1 MFHVANAPTLYC
13 SRNIHCTKS
22 ENGALSLESLTHDR
36 CQYRKPRRKDCQ
48 SEASKKSRFLLVATT
63 ASDSVIQ
70 RTKGYCMVS
79 LNMSHHCCL
88 YARDATKQIQGWKY
102 LLVGMTLCCLIS
114 LPYCNPSNDLSGAF
128 LGLEVYLSGLK
139 SHSDFKRTLTSSSRY
154 LGG

>member
-1 MFHVANAPTLYC
+1 MHLLFTAVAIY
-13 SRNIHCTKS
+13 CTKS

-128 LGLEVYLSGLK
+128 LGLEVYLSGRK
-139 SHSDFKRTLTSSSRY
+139 GRSDFKRTLTSSSRY